1 MWLIRNGVAE
11 KIAWS
16 LTAIER
22 RARAIVFLGFEGTDW
37 DWDRNIPKERK

>member
-11 KIAWS
+11 ETAWG
-16 LTAIER
+16 LAPIER

-37 DWDRNIPKERK
+37 DWQRMMPKERK